1 MKSVRI
7 KVKKEILEWILKQ
20 LDEPETLHNSFPKF
34 HEWLSGKVNPTIKQ
48 LEKLSKF
55 AGIPLGYIF
64 LEQPPVEEELP
75 IPFYHTNT
83 GINTQKAGK
92 KLNELIQVMLNRQ
105 DWLRKYLIDNNKAG
119 FSSTNKKM
127 FSDCPEVTAP
137 EYIAKKMRNVLEI
150 DNNWY
155 KKQRNYF
162 VALYNIIK
170 KLSDIGINVVFSNSV
185 YNNRKVLDPDEFRGF
200 VLFDDYVPFIF
211 INVNDNKAFQMF
223 ALLYGFALVW
233 LRQSAVFDL
242 KYLQPADNIIAKTCY
257 RIAAEFLAPS
267 EEYKDFWAKNKNTDN
282 IINSIAKHFKISEII
297 AARRALDL
305 ELITEQEF
313 FSMYEKYKASYKKP
327 QFSFRSNFC
336 EKQKLRLGKIFI
348 ESVISAVKRGYLLYL
363 EAYRMTG
370 LYGKKFKLLED
381 KCFSDLY

>member
-7 KVKKEILEWILKQ
+7 KVKREILEWILKQ
-20 LDEPETLHNSFPKF
+20 LDEPETVHNSFPKF
-34 HEWLSGKVNPTIKQ
+34 HEWLDGKVNPTIKQ
-48 LEKLSKF
+48 LEKLSKLT
-55 AGIPLGYIF
+55 GIPMGYMF

-83 GINTQKAGK
+83 SINTQKASK
-92 KLNELIQVMLNRQ
+92 KLIELIQVMLNRQ
-105 DWLRKYLIDNNKAG
+105 DWLRKYIIDENEAG
-119 FSSTNKKM
+119 FFSINKKM
-127 FSDCPEVTAP
+127 FSDCTEVTSP
-137 EYIAKKMRNVLEI
+137 EYIAKKMKNVLAI

-155 KKQRNYF
+155 KKQRNYS
-162 VALYNIIK
+162 VALYNIIE
-170 KLSDIGINVVFSNSV
+170 KLSDIRINVVFSNSV
-185 YNNRKVLDPDEFRGF
+185 YNNREILDPDEFRGF
-200 VLFDDYVPFIF
+200 VLFDDYAPFIF
-211 INVNDNKAFQMF
+211 INGNDNKALQMF

-305 ELITEQEF
+305 ELITEQGF
-313 FSMYEKYKASYKKP
+313 FSIYEKYQASYKQN
-327 QFSFRSNFC
+327 QFSFISNLC
-336 EKQKLRLGKIFI
+336 EKQKLRLGKVFV
-348 ESVISAVKRGYLLYL
+348 ESVISAVKRGHLLYL